1 MYPLVTGRSSKPDT
15 FCVHCWTTSISSLHM
30 TQALHSRAR
39 TTHLIREEIK
49 NSTLSQA
56 ELARLYN
63 VSRQTIRKWQDRD
76 SVDDVS
82 HRPNTMRTT
91 LTPEQELVVV
101 ELRRTLLLPTDD
113 LLSVTR
119 EFINLAVSRAGLGR
133 CLRRHGV
140 SSLLALAA
148 LEGDKP
154 VTKKSFKDYEPG
166 FLHMDIKYLPQ
177 MPDETERRY
186 LFVAIDRATRWVFL
200 RIYPDQTE
208 ASSVDFL
215 QRLIKVSPIKIVKL
229 LTDNGSQF
237 TDRFTSKAKAP
248 SGNYLFDRSCVSL
261 GIEHR
266 LIPPRTPQMNGMVER
281 FNGRISELVKQ
292 TRFRSAAELETT
304 LHDYLQAYN
313 HHIPQKALGFQSP
326 VDSLKKWYEKQPE
339 LFTKRIYKQAELDT
353 YIPPK

>member
-1 MYPLVTGRSSKPDT
+1 M
-15 FCVHCWTTSISSLHM
+15 TTRIHPN
-30 TQALHSRAR
+30 AR
-39 TTHLIREEIK
+39 TTPRTREEIHHS
-49 NSTLSQA
+49 NLTQS
-56 ELARLYN
+56 EIMARY
-63 VSRQTIRKWQDRD
+63 SISKATASKWQNREEFTDR
-76 SVDDVS
+76 S
-82 HRPNTMRTT
+82 HRPHTLHTT
-91 LTPEQELVVV
+91 LSSAQEALVVI
-101 ELRRTLLLPTDD
+101 LRTTLLLPLDD
-113 LLSVTR
+113 LVAVTHH
-119 EFINLAVSRAGLGR
+119 FINPDASRSGINR
-133 CLRRHGV
+133 
-140 SSLLALAA
+140 LLVREGIGNLKDMQAA
-148 LEGDKP
+148 LNPEEE
-154 VTKKSFKDYEPG
+154 TSAKKGFKDYAPG
-166 FLHMDIKYLPQ
+166 YFHMDIKYLPQ

-248 SGNYLFDRSCVSL
+248 SGNHLFDRSCVSL

-353 YIPPK
+353 